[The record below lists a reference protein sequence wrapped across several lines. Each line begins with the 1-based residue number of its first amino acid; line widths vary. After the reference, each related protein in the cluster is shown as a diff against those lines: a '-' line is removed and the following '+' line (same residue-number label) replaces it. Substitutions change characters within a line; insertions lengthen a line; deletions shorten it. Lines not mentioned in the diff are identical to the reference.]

1 LQFRQVH
8 MAISAAV
15 CAAWAVAQVLSV
27 GAAIQRSCSLS
38 SLLARTRF
46 RLMLPCVQQDPD
58 LSSRLAFEDTSECG
72 AASNAGVVLLNLGGF
87 HFAGSHE
94 SQRIVRINR

>member
-1 LQFRQVH
+1 
-8 MAISAAV
+8 
-15 CAAWAVAQVLSV
+15 
-27 GAAIQRSCSLS
+27 
-38 SLLARTRF
+38 
-46 RLMLPCVQQDPD
+46 MLPCVQQHPD